1 MSSDSRYYWVKLD
14 YSRFESGGDL
24 DFLMGQPNGSEYVAL
39 YLMLCLNTRNTDG
52 ELISKLGE
60 VIIPY
65 DVDKIKRDC
74 KYFSRDTIVIALSLF
89 KQLGLIFEQENGILK
104 INSFDSMVGSTST
117 SAARVKRMRERQKA
131 LAIESE
137 CNTVQQD
144 NTEALQ
150 CNAKCNENVTTDI
163 REKNKEV
170 IEDSLED
177 NKLSS
182 HSSSF
187 VPHPSKEKCET
198 PAEPQKIFINFPL
211 LGGKSVDITEEWCDE
226 QQRLFGNAVNIRDEI
241 KLAIAWCHANH
252 YKQKWKA
259 FLNSW
264 FNTCLKK
271 GGSAVPY
278 VPEENSEEDKPYV
291 AVNLRSKEEEEAR
304 VARAKALTSQV
315 KARWQKQQEELLN
328 EWNSRRNEE

>member
-1 MSSDSRYYWVKLD
+1 M
-14 YSRFESGGDL
+14 ESL
-24 DFLMGQPNGSEYVAL
+24 EQLKNGSV
-39 YLMLCLNTRNTDG
+39 
-52 ELISKLGE
+52 SKG
-60 VIIPY
+60 
-65 DVDKIKRDC
+65 
-74 KYFSRDTIVIALSLF
+74 
-89 KQLGLIFEQENGILK
+89 
-104 INSFDSMVGSTST
+104 NS
-117 SAARVKRMRERQKA
+117 
-131 LAIESE
+131 
-137 CNTVQQD
+137 
-144 NTEALQ
+144 
-150 CNAKCNENVTTDI
+150 
-163 REKNKEV
+163 
-170 IEDSLED
+170 EDSLLVIYVLHILKKYSSKD

-187 VPHPSKEKCET
+187 VPPLSEEKGET
-198 PAEPQKIFINFPL
+198 PAESQKIFINFPL

-226 QQRLFGNAVNIRDEI
+226 QQKLFGNAVNIRDEI

-259 FLNSW
+259 FLNNW

>member
-1 MSSDSRYYWVKLD
+1 MIHSFNTEVAELCGINAATIFYNISYWV
-14 YSRFESGGDL
+14 YYCETNNTNFV
-24 DFLMGQPNGSEYVAL
+24 NGKYWAKNSNSAFAKQFPYLSEKQI
-39 YLMLCLNTRNTDG
+39 RNS
-52 ELISKLGE
+52 ISKLE
-60 VIIPY
+60 E
-65 DVDKIKRDC
+65 K
-74 KYFSRDTIVIALSLF
+74 
-89 KQLGLIFEQENGILK
+89 GLIVKSVLSEDPMDRTSWFSLTDKGYELSSWSNSEYAFAQNGKWSAQEGK
-104 INSFDSMVGSTST
+104 
-117 SAARVKRMRERQKA
+117 SAIYIKY
-131 LAIESE
+131 
-137 CNTVQQD
+137 N
-144 NTEALQ
+144 N
-150 CNAKCNENVTTDI
+150 NEN
-163 REKNKEV
+163 N
-170 IEDSLED
+170 EDSFED

-187 VPHPSKEKCET
+187 VPPLSEEKGET
-198 PAEPQKIFINFPL
+198 PAESQKIFINFPL
-211 LGGKSVDITEEWCDE
+211 LGGKSVDITEAWCDE
-226 QQRLFGNAVNIRDEI
+226 QQKLFGNSVNIRNEI

-252 YKQKWKA
+252 YKQKWQA
-259 FLNSW
+259 FLNNW